1 MCRDSM
7 IPTMYRNCIFQE
19 QAPPPTSMALL
30 LLFSCWKVRFLLCQH
45 EFLSISTVTAIDQTT
60 LDSHPDNCSDLLT
73 GLIASSFSVV
83 K

>member
-7 IPTMYRNCIFQE
+7 TTAMYRNCIFQE
-19 QAPPPTSMALL
+19 RATPPTSMALL

-45 EFLSISTVTAIDQTT
+45 EFLSISTVNAVDLIT